1 MKKLLNTLY
10 ITNEKAYLSLDG
22 ENVGISEGEKRLGR
36 IPLHT
41 LDSILL
47 FGYIGASPALMGK
60 CAEMNKQLVL
70 LRPNGRF
77 LAKITGKTYGN
88 ILLRRQQYRLCDS
101 EESKLKIAVNIV
113 SAKIHNSNSVVSR
126 AIRDHGLRID
136 AERFSHCSDLLKEAS
151 LNAFEC
157 KNSDSLRGVEGEA
170 ANVYFSVLDEMILQQ
185 KEDFFYKS
193 RSRRPPMDNVNA
205 LLSFTYSMMTSM
217 YVSALE
223 SVGLDPYCGVYHTE
237 RPGRCSLALD
247 MVEELRSCF
256 CDRFVLSVINKK
268 IVTYKD
274 FKKQENSSVLFTDDG
289 RKKLISAWQDK
300 KREIITHPFF
310 NEKIEWG
317 MVPYVQ
323 AMLMARLFSV
333 DIESYPPFFWK

>member
-22 ENVGISEGEKRLGR
+22 ENVVISEGKKQLGR
-36 IPLHT
+36 VPLHT
-41 LDSILL
+41 LDSIFL

-60 CAEMNKQLVL
+60 CAELNKQLVL
-70 LRPNGRF
+70 LKPNGRF

-88 ILLRRQQYRLCDS
+88 ILLRRQQYRLCDNK
-101 EESKLKIAVNIV
+101 EDKLKIAANII
-113 SAKIHNSNSVVSR
+113 SAKIHNSKSVVLR
-126 AIRDHGLRID
+126 AVNDHALRID
-136 AERFSHCSDLLKEAS
+136 TEKFNHCSDMLKDAS
-151 LNAFEC
+151 LKAFQC
-157 KNSDSLRGVEGEA
+157 KNSSSLRGIEGEA
-170 ANVYFSVLDEMILQQ
+170 ANVYFSVFDEMILQQ

-205 LLSFTYSMMTSM
+205 LLSFTYTMMTSM
-217 YVSALE
+217 YVNALE

-237 RPGRCSLALD
+237 RSGRCSLALD

-256 CDRFVLSVINKK
+256 CDRFVLTVINKR
-268 IVTYKD
+268 IVTFKD
-274 FKKQENSSVLFTDDG
+274 FKKQENFSVLFTDDG
-289 RKKLISAWQDK
+289 KKKLLSAWQDR
-300 KREIITHPFF
+300 KREIITHPFL

-323 AMLMARLFSV
+323 AMIMARFIRG